1 MHLFVLLIALG
12 GAPSA
17 DEALAGLKPGMWQYH
32 REVPDPSKPGQSLT
46 LDRTECEDPA
56 EALRRQREKL
66 EKGGCK
72 FGEATREGDTLTR
85 RAECNL
91 QGAKVKVTH
100 RTLRAPDGYR
110 STIDSEFQQG
120 DTSVTQ
126 RETVTAKRLGDCKK

>member
-1 MHLFVLLIALG
+1 VHLLALLIALG
-12 GAPSA
+12 GAPAA
-17 DEALAGLKPGMWQYH
+17 DDAIAGLKPGMWQYH
-32 REVPDPSKPGQSLT
+32 REVPDPSKPGQTMT

-56 EALRRQREKL
+56 EALRQQREKL

-72 FGEATREGDTLTR
+72 FGEAKREGDASTR
-85 RAECNL
+85 HAECSI
-91 QGAKVKVTH
+91 QGAKVKITNLTV
-100 RTLRAPDGYR
+100 RTADGYR